1 MTRKLTLAATP
12 IGNLGDASARL
23 IETLQNADLILAED
37 TRHSQKLLSHFGI
50 SKPIR
55 AFHDHSTQRD
65 LAFVQKTL
73 EQEQHIVLISDAG
86 MPLVSDPGFELV
98 QLALQIGCELDCVPG
113 PNAPITALAL
123 SGLPPLPFAFLG
135 FVPQKAQALEAWL
148 AQVSS
153 LQMTTIH
160 FESPN
165 RIQRTLAFL
174 SERTPDTPLA
184 LCREMTKKFQTVWR
198 GTAQLILEQNQEW
211 RGEMVLVIGAVKRCL
226 EAPDLDS
233 LYQQQRDS
241 GLSHNQAIKT
251 LAQRFSLSKK
261 QIQNQLTTA
270 STSVTPE
277 TEPFE

>member
-135 FVPQKAQALEAWL
+135 FVP
-148 AQVSS
+148 
-153 LQMTTIH
+153 
-160 FESPN
+160 
-165 RIQRTLAFL
+165 
-174 SERTPDTPLA
+174 
-184 LCREMTKKFQTVWR
+184 
-198 GTAQLILEQNQEW
+198 
-211 RGEMVLVIGAVKRCL
+211 
-226 EAPDLDS
+226 
-233 LYQQQRDS
+233 
-241 GLSHNQAIKT
+241 
-251 LAQRFSLSKK
+251 
-261 QIQNQLTTA
+261 
-270 STSVTPE
+270 
-277 TEPFE
+277 

>member
-1 MTRKLTLAATP
+1 
-12 IGNLGDASARL
+12 
-23 IETLQNADLILAED
+23 
-37 TRHSQKLLSHFGI
+37 
-50 SKPIR
+50 
-55 AFHDHSTQRD
+55 
-65 LAFVQKTL
+65 
-73 EQEQHIVLISDAG
+73 
-86 MPLVSDPGFELV
+86 
-98 QLALQIGCELDCVPG
+98 
-113 PNAPITALAL
+113 
-123 SGLPPLPFAFLG
+123 
-135 FVPQKAQALEAWL
+135 
-148 AQVSS
+148 
-153 LQMTTIH
+153 MTTIH